1 MGVVVKLYT
10 HTDGTPAKPN
20 EVNVN
25 EATLYTLVNGNID
38 WDNLK
43 LALANAANGLVRLNA
58 SGDVP
63 LAQIPDVLTGKSADK
78 WGGKSLGA
86 SLDIDT
92 GSKLTH
98 NSADVVVDGPKV
110 YHAVY
115 N

>member
-1 MGVVVKLYT
+1 MGLVVKIYT
-10 HTDGTPAKPN
+10 HIDGTAAKPN

-43 LALANAANGLVRLNA
+43 ASIANAANGLVKLNA

-63 LAQIPDVLTGKSADK
+63 LAQIPDVLTGKSAEK
-78 WGGKSLGA
+78 WGGKVVGDSI
-86 SLDIDT
+86 DIDT
-92 GSKLTH
+92 GSVLSH
-98 NSADVVVDGPKV
+98 NSEIVVGDGPKV

>member
-1 MGVVVKLYT
+1 MGLVVKQYT
-10 HTDGTPAKPN
+10 HIDGTPAKPN
-20 EVNVN
+20 EVNAN
-25 EATLYTLVNGNID
+25 EATLYTVINGQLD

-43 LALANAANGLVRLNA
+43 AALANAANGLVKLNA

-63 LAQIPDVLTGKSADK
+63 LAQIPAVLTGKSADK

-86 SLDIDT
+86 SLDILT
-92 GSKLTH
+92 GNKLTH
-98 NSADVVVDGPKV
+98 NSADVIVDGPKV

>member
-1 MGVVVKLYT
+1 MGLVVKQYT
-10 HTDGTPAKPN
+10 HTDGTAAKPN

-25 EATLYTLVNGNID
+25 EATLYTLVNGNVD

-43 LALANAANGLVRLNA
+43 ASIANAANGLVKLNA

-63 LAQIPDVLTGKSADK
+63 LAQIPDTLTGKSAEQ
-78 WGGKSLGA
+78 WGGLSLGDTI
-86 SLDIDT
+86 DIST
-92 GSKLTH
+92 GNKLTH
-98 NSADVVVDGPKV
+98 NSTDVVVDGPKV